1 MADNDLA
8 LGRLVDVVSHSRY
21 WPSTVIFTIED
32 DAQDGADHWTRSRT
46 HPTRK
51 C

>member
-8 LGRLVDVVSHSRY
+8 LDRLVDVVSHSRY
-21 WPSTVIFTIED
+21 WPSTVIFTVED
-32 DAQDGADHWTRSRT
+32 DESRT